1 MKTSETKNNTGRTL
15 LVCALL
21 LATSGIY
28 AQTPDEERMNRDI
41 KVAENVLSALIKN
54 ELNNGFTFFG
64 IEVTGSYQPGYG
76 VTFRVPGDQA
86 VPFRISTLS
95 GAATVVT
102 SGGQVESYHYA
113 PQGTRARVVQG
124 PRGVSVQS
132 DSGQESLEPPVD
144 SARLF
149 YNDVILTAAKDFIV
163 DYGDF
168 LSQLQPGEK
177 IIVTNRN
184 QRTFRFF
191 NLSRTH
197 IQVEGTKGDITAFR
211 QGKLTRDQL
220 MQKLTVVN
228 TQTMEERDT
237 ELELLISIFDR
248 LYRPDLSSTY
258 FTGGNLY
265 YERLKD
271 YGAIVYMQVFSSRG
285 DGVMKIMPTLDNVE
299 MPAEERD
306 RKVAELYPKFE
317 RELMENIAEYGRRIK
332 SLNPN
337 EMLIFNVTLTKCPG
351 CGIPSTLE
359 VSVSNSVLRDYD
371 AGKIDMTAAL
381 AKMTVKKGPKQ

>member
-1 MKTSETKNNTGRTL
+1 ML

-21 LATSGIY
+21 LATSGTH
-28 AQTPDEERMNRDI
+28 AQTTDEERMNRDI
-41 KVAENVLSALIKN
+41 KVAENVLSTLIKN
-54 ELNNGFTFFG
+54 EIRNGFTIFG

-86 VPFRISTLS
+86 VPFRFSTVS

-102 SGGQVESYHYA
+102 PSGQVESHYYD
-113 PQGTRARVVQG
+113 PQSARWRV
-124 PRGVSVQS
+124 RDAQS
-132 DSGQESLEPPVD
+132 ISLQADDNAGQPAD
-144 SARLF
+144 SARTS
-149 YNDVILTAAKDFIV
+149 YNDVILKAAKDFIV

-177 IIVTNRN
+177 IIVTNRS

-191 NLSRTH
+191 NPSRTH
-197 IQVEGTKGDITAFR
+197 IQVEAAKGDITAFR

-220 MQKLTVVN
+220 MQKLTVIN
-228 TQTMEERDT
+228 TQTIEERDT
-237 ELELLISIFDR
+237 DMELLTSIFDR
-248 LYRPDLSSTY
+248 LYRADLSSTY
-258 FTGGNLY
+258 FTDGNLY

-271 YGAIVYMQVFSSRG
+271 YGAIVYMPVFSSRG
-285 DGVMKIMPTLDNVE
+285 DGVLKIMPTLNNAE

-306 RKVAELYPKFE
+306 KKVAELYPKFE
-317 RELMENIAEYGRRIK
+317 KELMENIAEYGRRIK
-332 SLNPN
+332 SLKEN

-371 AGKIDMTAAL
+371 AGKIDLKAAL
-381 AKMTVKKGPKQ
+381 AKMTVKKGAKQ